1 MQDRVSGMTLPR
13 PSHLFRCA
21 VATLSL
27 LLIGCSGAERA
38 VSGPGAEVRALTGA
52 PTRVVWVQSD
62 GTDPR
67 AAGDQLVLMGLDTHD
82 GKGERVILSDRRSY
96 VKPLLTPRGNRIV
109 FSSRVVPG
117 PPEIFIV
124 NWDGTGLRTLAAGF
138 ALAVWENPADESAWV
153 YVGTDNT
160 KHDFATVTRFPIDA
174 PDKRELVWNAS
185 LVSMDNFQVSAD
197 GRHAA
202 GLFPWPHAG
211 IADLR
216 QGTVKR
222 LGEGCWTSL
231 TRARGPL
238 LWYFDGAHRNVT
250 MVDVGTDKRWMVNI
264 NDAPG
269 FDGAEVYHPR
279 WTNHA
284 RFFAISGPYNQG
296 GPNQARTGG
305 PQVEVYLGRFSA
317 DFSRVEAW
325 ARVTSNSG
333 GDSYPDVWIDVA
345 RSPHPRLSGPIGPPT
360 VPVAER
366 AGGAA
371 AQAAAG
377 RLVVN
382 VRLTRPGPIPTPESI
397 LPYRSALVVSEYE
410 IVQVLEG
417 TYPERTIQIAQWAL
431 RDGRVLA
438 EARRNAGAAST
449 MTVERYDA
457 HPELEGERLIS
468 DSATSRRPRYYDVG
482 RR

>member
-1 MQDRVSGMTLPR
+1 MTLPR
-13 PSHLFRCA
+13 PARLFHSA
-21 VATLSL
+21 LTTLSL
-27 LLIGCSGAERA
+27 LLVGCSGAA
-38 VSGPGAEVRALTGA
+38 LSVSGPGAEVRALTGA
-52 PTRVVWVQSD
+52 PTRAVWVQGD

-82 GKGERVILSDRRSY
+82 GKGERAILSERRSY

-109 FSSRVVPG
+109 FSSRIVPG

-124 NWDGTGLRTLAAGF
+124 NWDGTGLRTLSAGF
-138 ALAVWENPADESAWV
+138 ALAVWENPADESEWV

-160 KHDFATVTRFPIDA
+160 TTDFATVTRFPIDA
-174 PDKRELVWNAS
+174 PDRRELVWNAS
-185 LVSMDNFQVSAD
+185 LVSADTFQVSAD

-216 QGTVKR
+216 NGTVKR

-250 MVDVGTDKRWMVNI
+250 MVDVATDTRWMVNI

-269 FDGAEVYHPR
+269 FEGAEVYHPR
-279 WTNHA
+279 WTNHP

-317 DFSRVEAW
+317 DFSKVEAW
-325 ARVTSNSG
+325 ARVTNNTG
-333 GDSYPDVWIDVA
+333 GDSYPDVWIDLA
-345 RSPHPRLSGPIGPPT
+345 RSPHPRVSGPIGPVT
-360 VPVAER
+360 VRSGAAR
-366 AGGAA
+366 ADGPA

-382 VRLTRPGPIPTPESI
+382 VRLTRPGPIPTPQSI

-410 IVQVLEG
+410 IAQVVEG
-417 TYPERTIQIAQWAL
+417 TYQERTIQIAQWAI

-438 EARRNAGAAST
+438 EARRSAGAAFT
-449 MTVERYDA
+449 LTVERFDA

-468 DSATSRRPRYYDVG
+468 GGQSSRLPLYQDVG

>member
-1 MQDRVSGMTLPR
+1 VNCT
-13 PSHLFRCA
+13 
-21 VATLSL
+21 
-27 LLIGCSGAERA
+27 LLICSGLSILLTACSGAPRT
-38 VSGPGAEVRALTGA
+38 VTGPGAEVRALTGA
-52 PTRVVWVQSD
+52 PARAVWVQSD

-67 AAGDQLVLMGLDTHD
+67 AAGDQLILMGLDTHD
-82 GKGERVILSDRRSY
+82 GRGERVILAERRSY
-96 VKPLLTPRGNRIV
+96 VKPMFTPRGDRIV

-117 PPEIFIV
+117 PPEMFIV
-124 NWDGTGLRTLAAGF
+124 NWDGSGLRTLGPGF
-138 ALAVWENPADESAWV
+138 ALAVWENPADETEWI

-174 PDKRELVWNAS
+174 PQKREPVWSAG
-185 LVSMDNFQVSAD
+185 LVSMDQFQVSAD

-202 GLFPWPHAG
+202 GLFPWPDAG

-216 QGTVKR
+216 KGTVKK
-222 LGEGCWTSL
+222 LGEGCWVSL

-250 MVDVGTDKRWMVNI
+250 MVDVASENRWMVNI

-279 WTNHA
+279 WTNHS

-305 PQVEVYLGRFSA
+305 PQVEIYLGRLSA
-317 DFSRVEAW
+317 DFTNVEAW
-325 ARVTSNSG
+325 ARVTSNG
-333 GDSYPDVWIDVA
+333 AGDSYPDVWIDVG
-345 RSPHPRLSGPIGPPT
+345 RSPHPRISGPIGP
-360 VPVAER
+360 VHAS
-366 AGGAA
+366 GAA
-371 AQAAAG
+371 HTAAPPAAG

-382 VRLTRPGPIPTPESI
+382 ARLTRPGSIPTPESI
-397 LPYRSALVVSEYE
+397 LPYRSALVVNDYE

-417 TYPERTIQIAQWAL
+417 SYSEPTIRIAQWAI
-431 RDGRVLA
+431 RDGRLLA
-438 EARRNAGAAST
+438 EARRIAGAAFT
-449 MTVERYDA
+449 ITVERYDA

-468 DSATSRRPRYYDVG
+468 DGPPSRAPLYHDVG